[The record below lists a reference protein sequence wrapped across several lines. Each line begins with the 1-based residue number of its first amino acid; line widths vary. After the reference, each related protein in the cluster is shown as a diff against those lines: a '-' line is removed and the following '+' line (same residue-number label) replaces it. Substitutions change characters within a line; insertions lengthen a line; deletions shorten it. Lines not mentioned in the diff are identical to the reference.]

1 MFKVGDVKGKVVAG
15 GVVEAEHLKGGGSAA
30 LVLEAVDV
38 EAAGVGVLGEDM
50 GEGGGVAVEVSD
62 DGAIRGE
69 EAAELGGGELAVGG
83 ADGVIGEGG
92 DVDEAE
98 AFVGEV
104 AAEDGEG
111 AEGFGGDDVAG
122 GGEDVVGVVGGRG
135 VGASGLGGGRGGDG
149 LIGGGEVNDTGAA
162 VEELGVGGGGSE
174 PAGLVGFVES
184 DEIDAVSGVK
194 GIDSGGFGGEVV
206 NREETV
212 GEVAGESEQGGDE
225 GGRLMGEAVVVLA
238 PAGASGE

>member
-1 MFKVGDVKGKVVAG
+1 M
-15 GVVEAEHLKGGGSAA
+15 
-30 LVLEAVDV
+30 
-38 EAAGVGVLGEDM
+38 
-50 GEGGGVAVEVSD
+50 
-62 DGAIRGE
+62 
-69 EAAELGGGELAVGG
+69 
-83 ADGVIGEGG
+83 
-92 DVDEAE
+92 
-98 AFVGEV
+98 
-104 AAEDGEG
+104 
-111 AEGFGGDDVAG
+111 
-122 GGEDVVGVVGGRG
+122 VGGRG
-135 VGASGLGGGRGGDG
+135 VGASGLGGGGGGDG
-149 LIGGGEVNDTGAA
+149 WIGGGEVNDTGAA